1 MTYLRTYRGEI
12 TLAALALIVHT
23 ILFVTVIGV
32 NGGSVIDTVRA
43 DDGYFELAQNV
54 LAGNGFS
61 WSSSAPYGPNP
72 LRTPGYVYFLA
83 ALLGTVGIAGAAIVQ
98 LLVSAL
104 IPVLGMHIARQ
115 ITDSRRIGIVAGVI
129 LALDPTLALLS
140 FNFYTDTLFIV
151 LFFAWILLIFRYLEE
166 PRLMT
171 LAMSAAVLG
180 FAVITRPTAQYI
192 PLLIVP
198 FIIWRFGARKWR
210 RGAAHIFVSLAIVG
224 AILAPWAVRNYNEF
238 GAFGLSAQRAYVL
251 YTNLAPAVLSVA
263 KGSDFLAER
272 NTFLTQAEY
281 KGDAITPANG
291 GAYIARALEIVR
303 AHPAATLFVATKSL
317 FTFFTNDGFYTLLAV
332 AGHAPRDFTLLLV
345 AARLV
350 WIAITVAAFAGA
362 LVYLLKQRSQL
373 AILIILLVAYF
384 ALTST
389 IAAFGTNPRYRLP
402 VDPIILALA
411 AVGGTFLFKYA
422 RSLPQSLNLFRS

>member
-1 MTYLRTYRGEI
+1 MAAVRKPKLDSYTWEGVDKQGKKVKGEMDAGSVALVNTSLRRQGINPLKVQRRRGELFKI
-12 TLAALALIVHT
+12 KQKIKSKDISVFTRQLATMLQAGIPMAQSFDIVGKGHENPSVQQLINSIKQDIESGTSLTHALGKHPLYFDALYCNLVAAGEQAG
-23 ILFVTVIGV
+23 IL
-32 NGGSVIDTVRA
+32 
-43 DDGYFELAQNV
+43 DGILEKLAT
-54 LAGNGFS
+54 
-61 WSSSAPYGPNP
+61 YKEK
-72 LRTPGYVYFLA
+72 
-83 ALLGTVGIAGAAIVQ
+83 IEAIKGKIK
-98 LLVSAL
+98 SAL
-104 IPVLGMHIARQ
+104 FY
-115 ITDSRRIGIVAGVI
+115 
-129 LALDPTLALLS
+129 PT
-140 FNFYTDTLFIV
+140 
-151 LFFAWILLIFRYLEE
+151 
-166 PRLMT
+166 
-171 LAMSAAVLG
+171 AVLVV
-180 FAVITRPTAQYI
+180 A
-192 PLLIVP
+192 
-198 FIIWRFGARKWR
+198 FIIWRFGAREWR

-238 GAFGLSAQRAYVL
+238 GVLGLSAQTPFVL

-281 KGDAITPANG
+281 KGDTITLANG
-291 GAYIARALEIVR
+291 GTYAARALEIVR

-332 AGHAPRDFTLLLV
+332 AGYAPRDFTLLLV

-350 WIAITVAAFAGA
+350 WIAITIAAFAGA

-411 AVGGTFLFKYA
+411 AVGGTFLFKHA
-422 RSLPQSLNLFRS
+422 HSFLQRLNLFRS